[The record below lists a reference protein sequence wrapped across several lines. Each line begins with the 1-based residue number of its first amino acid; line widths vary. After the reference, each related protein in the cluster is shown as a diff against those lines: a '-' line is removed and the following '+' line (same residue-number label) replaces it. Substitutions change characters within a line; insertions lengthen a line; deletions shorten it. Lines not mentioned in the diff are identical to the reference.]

1 MKHNRSIF
9 ILAAAILVGNAA
21 VAQDKIAVKYGNY
34 ITKEDA
40 YKHLSVLASD
50 EYEGRETGNR
60 AHGKLPSTFRLNL
73 KALD

>member
-9 ILAAAILVGNAA
+9 ILAAALLLGNAA

-50 EYEGRETGNR
+50 
-60 AHGKLPSTFRLNL
+60 
-73 KALD
+73 